1 MNRLGRGYSFEALR
15 AKILFTEGAHKK
27 SLAKPKFER
36 RRPAET
42 LTTGYELP
50 PGHLAR
56 SFAVPMNTRWRA
68 EEPQREYE
76 QSKNFG
82 ADITTLIA
90 LLDSGRL

>member
-1 MNRLGRGYSFEALR
+1 MS
-15 AKILFTEGAHKK
+15 
-27 SLAKPKFER
+27 
-36 RRPAET
+36 
-42 LTTGYELP
+42 
-50 PGHLAR
+50 
-56 SFAVPMNTRWRA
+56 TRWRA